1 MTTDGLSTTRTA
13 QPATFGELAR
23 ILVSRPPS
31 SPETSPAPAPQG
43 GTVAGL
49 QEAVQRANDAAAQQ
63 SVSLR
68 FGIHQSSGEFYV
80 RVLDGQ
86 SGDVIKTIPP
96 QKLLDFRGAFAH
108 SLGLLFDGTA

>member
-1 MTTDGLSTTRTA
+1 MNLDGIGTTRTA

-31 SPETSPAPAPQG
+31 RQESSPAPAPGG
-43 GTVAGL
+43 GTVSGL
-49 QEAVQRANDAAAQQ
+49 KEAVQQANDAAAQQ

-86 SGDVIKTIPP
+86 SGDLIKTIPP